1 MTDEYLDLSMND
13 IEKGLPLN
21 TSINSDINE
30 LKEYITKR
38 EEEGSS
44 NFFVEKHGGI
54 SSSDSE
60 DDFPLNN
67 KEQHYS
73 LKIGSNSDDGT
84 IEFQHRSFEND
95 ISVPEIKAIL
105 NTIEWDK
112 YDLYHIREEIDKHFK
127 TDMVTLTS
135 NHLDIIASYLCS
147 QKIIYLES
155 SHITS
160 KWLNALMIPTIVIS
174 CSASV
179 LSGAGETIPHSSLII
194 SCITAFGAFLL
205 AIINYLKL
213 DAASEAHKMTSHQYD
228 KLQNHIMFLS
238 GKTLL
243 FSEASFSFHTFH
255 DKLRRKTTEVNS
267 STSQQKLECHKKAK
281 LKYQE
286 LRQKIINEN
295 LPEHVF
301 IHKLEKLKDEYN
313 KQKEKCNDEVD
324 DVKQGLINDSIVE
337 LEKTD
342 NKMQQNLID
351 EIREE
356 ISILQK
362 QIKEIK
368 ETNHFEIPQSI
379 RHRFPFSYGTNVFS
393 IIKSL
398 EDFKC
403 NLIHK
408 LWIIK
413 NNIKCSKVYIY
424 TCKKLLSRYPNSKNI
439 QNEITNILDFKNINH
454 SKRKKLYEMI
464 ISLKSAYM
472 EIDKLFTMELENDKI
487 RSDYFLFSYLSPRY
501 WCLNNCKPPF
511 KKLKGNL
518 LYKILNNKMGIF
530 ENIELDIC
538 QPESN
543 YNKLVDY

>member
-518 LYKILNNKMGIF
+518 LYKILNNKMGVF

>member
-1 MTDEYLDLSMND
+1 MIDVSMND
-13 IEKGLPLN
+13 IENGL
-21 TSINSDINE
+21 SITTNNSDINE
-30 LKEYITKR
+30 LREYISKKEIVGNKMT
-38 EEEGSS
+38 
-44 NFFVEKHGGI
+44 NYLI
-54 SSSDSE
+54 SSPGGVSPSDSDE
-60 DDFPLNN
+60 DIVSFNN
-67 KEQHYS
+67 IENNVNK
-73 LKIGSNSDDGT
+73 LRLGSNSDDET
-84 IEFQHRSFEND
+84 IDFKNIITEE
-95 ISVPEIKAIL
+95 ISLSEIRAIL

-112 YDLYHIREEIDKHFK
+112 YDLYYIKEEIDKHFK

-155 SHITS
+155 SHLTS

-179 LSGAGETIPHSSLII
+179 LSGAGETIPHSSIII

-267 STSQQKLECHKKAK
+267 STSQKRIECHKKAK
-281 LKYQE
+281 TNYQE
-286 LRQKIINEN
+286 SKQKLINEK
-295 LPEHVF
+295 LSEQIF
-301 IHKLEKLKDEYN
+301 MHKLEKLKDEYN
-313 KQKEKCNDEVD
+313 KQKEKCNDDVD
-324 DVKQGLINDSIVE
+324 DLKEGLINDSIVE

-342 NKMQQNLID
+342 NNMQQNLID

-379 RHRFPFSYGTNVFS
+379 RYRFPFSYGTNVFS

-398 EDFKC
+398 EDFKS

-424 TCKKLLSRYPNSKNI
+424 TCKKLLNKYPKSKNLK
-439 QNEITNILDFKNINH
+439 QEISNILKFKDINH
-454 SKRKKLYEMI
+454 YKRKKLYEMI

-472 EIDKLFTMELENDKI
+472 EIDKLFSMELENDKI
-487 RSDYFLFSYLSPRY
+487 RNDYCIFRLISPTY
-501 WCLNNCKPPF
+501 WCTKDCKPPL
-511 KKLKGNL
+511 KKLKHNL
-518 LYKILNNKMGIF
+518 LYKILNNKTDVF
-530 ENIELDIC
+530 DTIELDMCEPNFNLNKII
-538 QPESN
+538 N
-543 YNKLVDY
+543 Y

>member
-1 MTDEYLDLSMND
+1 MIDVSMND
-13 IEKGLPLN
+13 IENGL
-21 TSINSDINE
+21 SITTNNSDINE
-30 LKEYITKR
+30 LREYISKKEIVGNKMT
-38 EEEGSS
+38 
-44 NFFVEKHGGI
+44 NYLI
-54 SSSDSE
+54 SSPGGVSPSDSDE
-60 DDFPLNN
+60 DILSFNN
-67 KEQHYS
+67 IESNVNK
-73 LKIGSNSDDGT
+73 LRLGSNSDDET
-84 IEFQHRSFEND
+84 IDFKNIITEE
-95 ISVPEIKAIL
+95 ISLSEIRAIL

-112 YDLYHIREEIDKHFK
+112 YDLYYIKEEIDKHFK

-179 LSGAGETIPHSSLII
+179 LSGAGETIPYSSIII

-267 STSQQKLECHKKAK
+267 STSQKRIECHKKAK
-281 LKYQE
+281 TNYQE
-286 LRQKIINEN
+286 SKQKIINEK
-295 LPEHVF
+295 LSEQIF
-301 IHKLEKLKDEYN
+301 MHKLEKLKDEYN
-313 KQKEKCNDEVD
+313 KQKEKCNDDVD
-324 DVKQGLINDSIVE
+324 DLKEGLINDSIVE

-342 NKMQQNLID
+342 NNMQQNLID

-398 EDFKC
+398 EDFKS

-424 TCKKLLSRYPNSKNI
+424 TCKKLLNKYPKSKNLKE
-439 QNEITNILDFKNINH
+439 EISNILKFKDINH
-454 SKRKKLYEMI
+454 YKRKKLYEMI

-472 EIDKLFTMELENDKI
+472 EIDKLFSMELENDKI
-487 RSDYFLFSYLSPRY
+487 RNDYCIFRLISPTY
-501 WCLNNCKPPF
+501 WCTKDCKPPL
-511 KKLKGNL
+511 KKLKHNL
-518 LYKILNNKMGIF
+518 LYKILNNKTDVF
-530 ENIELDIC
+530 DTIELDMCEPNFNLNKII
-538 QPESN
+538 N
-543 YNKLVDY
+543 Y

>member
-1 MTDEYLDLSMND
+1 MIDVSMND
-13 IEKGLPLN
+13 IENGL
-21 TSINSDINE
+21 SITTNNSDINE
-30 LKEYITKR
+30 LREYISKKEIVGNKMT
-38 EEEGSS
+38 
-44 NFFVEKHGGI
+44 NYLI
-54 SSSDSE
+54 SSPGGVSPSDSDE
-60 DDFPLNN
+60 DIVSFNN
-67 KEQHYS
+67 IENNVNK
-73 LKIGSNSDDGT
+73 LRLGSNSDDET
-84 IEFQHRSFEND
+84 IDFKNIITEE
-95 ISVPEIKAIL
+95 ISLSEIRAIL

-112 YDLYHIREEIDKHFK
+112 YDLYYIKEEIDKHFK

-155 SHITS
+155 SHLTS

-179 LSGAGETIPHSSLII
+179 LSGAGETIPHSSIII

-267 STSQQKLECHKKAK
+267 STSQKRIECHKKAK
-281 LKYQE
+281 TNYQE
-286 LRQKIINEN
+286 SKQKLINEK
-295 LPEHVF
+295 LSEQIF
-301 IHKLEKLKDEYN
+301 MHKLEKLKDEYN
-313 KQKEKCNDEVD
+313 KQKEKCNDDVD
-324 DVKQGLINDSIVE
+324 DIKEGLINDSIVE

-342 NKMQQNLID
+342 NNMQQNLID

-379 RHRFPFSYGTNVFS
+379 RYRFPFSYGTNVFS

-398 EDFKC
+398 EDFKS

-424 TCKKLLSRYPNSKNI
+424 TCKKLLNKYPKSKNLKE
-439 QNEITNILDFKNINH
+439 EISNILKFKDINH
-454 SKRKKLYEMI
+454 YKRKKLYEMI

-472 EIDKLFTMELENDKI
+472 EIDKLFSMELENDKI
-487 RSDYFLFSYLSPRY
+487 RNDYCIFRLISPTY
-501 WCLNNCKPPF
+501 WCTKDCKPPL
-511 KKLKGNL
+511 KKLKHNL
-518 LYKILNNKMGIF
+518 LYKILNNKTDVF
-530 ENIELDIC
+530 DTIELDMCEPNFNLNKII
-538 QPESN
+538 N
-543 YNKLVDY
+543 Y

>member
-1 MTDEYLDLSMND
+1 MTDEYIDLSMND
-13 IEKGLPLN
+13 IEKGLKLN
-21 TSINSDINE
+21 MSINSDINE

-44 NFFVEKHGGI
+44 NFFIEKHGGI

-67 KEQHYS
+67 KEEHYS

-84 IEFQHRSFEND
+84 IEFQNKSFQND
-95 ISVPEIKAIL
+95 ISVSEIKANL

-179 LSGAGETIPHSSLII
+179 ISGAGETIPHSSLII

-267 STSQQKLECHKKAK
+267 STSQQKLECHKKTK

-286 LRQKIINEN
+286 SRQKLVNDN
-295 LPEHVF
+295 FPEHVF

-439 QNEITNILDFKNINH
+439 QNEITNILAFKNINH

-501 WCLNNCKPPF
+501 WCMNNCKPPF

-518 LYKILNNKMGIF
+518 LYKILNNKMGVF

-543 YNKLVDY
+543 YNKIVDY

>member
-1 MTDEYLDLSMND
+1 MIDVSMND
-13 IEKGLPLN
+13 IENGL
-21 TSINSDINE
+21 SITTNNSDINE
-30 LKEYITKR
+30 LREYISKKEIVGNKMT
-38 EEEGSS
+38 
-44 NFFVEKHGGI
+44 NYLI
-54 SSSDSE
+54 SSPGGVSPSDSDE
-60 DDFPLNN
+60 DIVSFNN
-67 KEQHYS
+67 IENNVNK
-73 LKIGSNSDDGT
+73 LRLGSNSDDET
-84 IEFQHRSFEND
+84 IDFKNIITEE
-95 ISVPEIKAIL
+95 ISLSEIRAIL

-112 YDLYHIREEIDKHFK
+112 YDLYYIKEEIDKHFK

-155 SHITS
+155 SHLTS

-179 LSGAGETIPHSSLII
+179 LSGAGETIPHSSIII

-267 STSQQKLECHKKAK
+267 STSQKRIECHKKAK
-281 LKYQE
+281 TNYQE
-286 LRQKIINEN
+286 SKQKLINEK
-295 LPEHVF
+295 LSEQIF
-301 IHKLEKLKDEYN
+301 MHKLEKLKDEYN
-313 KQKEKCNDEVD
+313 KQKEKCNDDVD
-324 DVKQGLINDSIVE
+324 DIKEGLINDSIVE

-342 NKMQQNLID
+342 NNMQQNLID

-379 RHRFPFSYGTNVFS
+379 RYRFPFSYGTNVFS

-398 EDFKC
+398 EDFKS

-424 TCKKLLSRYPNSKNI
+424 TCKKLLNKYPKSKNLK
-439 QNEITNILDFKNINH
+439 QEISNILKFKDINH
-454 SKRKKLYEMI
+454 YKRKKLYEMI

-472 EIDKLFTMELENDKI
+472 EIDKLFSMELENDKI
-487 RSDYFLFSYLSPRY
+487 RNDYCIFRLISPTY
-501 WCLNNCKPPF
+501 WCTKDCKPPL
-511 KKLKGNL
+511 KKLKHNL
-518 LYKILNNKMGIF
+518 LYKILNNKTDVF
-530 ENIELDIC
+530 DTIELDMCEPNFNLNKII
-538 QPESN
+538 N
-543 YNKLVDY
+543 Y

>member
-1 MTDEYLDLSMND
+1 MGSIDISMND
-13 IEKGLPLN
+13 IESGLSLT
-21 TSINSDINE
+21 TSNSDLNE
-30 LKEYITKR
+30 LKKYITMK
-38 EEEGSS
+38 EYQGEGPK
-44 NFFVEKHGGI
+44 NFLIPSPGGI
-54 SSSDSE
+54 SPSDSE
-60 DDFPLNN
+60 EEFPLNIEKN
-67 KEQHYS
+67 LSFKMTA
-73 LKIGSNSDDGT
+73 NSDDET
-84 IEFQHRSFEND
+84 IDYKPKETKEE
-95 ISVPEIKAIL
+95 ISVAEIKAIL

-112 YDLYHIREEIDKHFK
+112 YDLYYIKEEIDKHFK

-155 SHITS
+155 SHLTS

-179 LSGAGETIPHSSLII
+179 LSGADESIPHSSLII

-267 STSQQKLECHKKAK
+267 STSQKKNECHKRTR
-281 LKYQE
+281 LRYQE
-286 LRQKIINEN
+286 SKQQLINKKLPHNEYVHN
-295 LPEHVF
+295 LER
-301 IHKLEKLKDEYN
+301 LKDEYN

-324 DVKQGLINDSIVE
+324 DLKQSMINDSIVE
-337 LEKTD
+337 LEKSD

-379 RHRFPFSYGTNVFS
+379 RQRFPFSYGANVFS

-398 EDFKC
+398 EDFKF

-413 NNIKCSKVYIY
+413 NNIKCSKVYMHA
-424 TCKKLLSRYPNSKNI
+424 CKKLMIKYPHSKNVKD
-439 QNEITNILDFKNINH
+439 EITNILAFKNINH
-454 SKRKKLYEMI
+454 CKRKKLYEMI

-487 RSDYFLFSYLSPRY
+487 RNDYYIFSYLTPRY
-501 WCLNNCKPPF
+501 WCIKDCKPPF

-530 ENIELDIC
+530 DSIELDIC
-538 QPESN
+538 EPESN
-543 YNKLVDY
+543 YNRDVDY

>member
-1 MTDEYLDLSMND
+1 MGSIDISMSD
-13 IEKGLPLN
+13 IETGLKVS

-30 LKEYITKR
+30 LKEYISMK
-38 EEEGSS
+38 EYEGPK
-44 NFFVEKHGGI
+44 NFLIPSPGGI
-54 SSSDSE
+54 SPSDSE
-60 DDFPLNN
+60 EEFPLNIEKN
-67 KEQHYS
+67 LSFKF
-73 LKIGSNSDDGT
+73 GSNSDDET
-84 IEFQHRSFEND
+84 IEYKQKESKQE
-95 ISVPEIKAIL
+95 ISVSEIKAIL

-112 YDLYHIREEIDKHFK
+112 YDLYYIKQEIDKHFK

-155 SHITS
+155 SHLTS
-160 KWLNALMIPTIVIS
+160 RWLNALMIPTIVIS

-179 LSGAGETIPHSSLII
+179 ISGAGETIPHSSLII

-267 STSQQKLECHKKAK
+267 STSQKRSECHKKSK
-281 LKYQE
+281 INYQE
-286 LRQKIINEN
+286 SKQQLINKK
-295 LPEHVF
+295 LPHDEY
-301 IHKLEKLKDEYN
+301 IHNLEKLKDEYN
-313 KQKEKCNDEVD
+313 KKKEKCNDEVD
-324 DVKQGLINDSIVE
+324 DLKQSMINDSIVD
-337 LEKTD
+337 LEKSD
-342 NKMQQNLID
+342 NNMQQDLID

-413 NNIKCSKVYIY
+413 NNIKCSKAYMH
-424 TCKKLLSRYPNSKNI
+424 TCKKLLMRYPNSKNVKD
-439 QNEITNILDFKNINH
+439 EITNILSFKNLNH

-487 RSDYFLFSYLSPRY
+487 KHDYILLSFFSPKK
-501 WCLNNCKPPF
+501 WCLKNCNPPY
-511 KKLKGNL
+511 KKLKTNL
-518 LYKILNNKMGIF
+518 LYKLLNNKMDIF
-530 ENIELDIC
+530 DSIELDIC
-538 QPESN
+538 EPEFN
-543 YNKLVDY
+543 YNKIVDY

>member
-1 MTDEYLDLSMND
+1 MIDVSMND
-13 IEKGLPLN
+13 IENGL
-21 TSINSDINE
+21 SITTNNSDINE
-30 LKEYITKR
+30 LREYISKKEIVGNKMT
-38 EEEGSS
+38 
-44 NFFVEKHGGI
+44 NYLI
-54 SSSDSE
+54 SSPGGVSPSDSDE
-60 DDFPLNN
+60 DIVSFNN
-67 KEQHYS
+67 IENNVNK
-73 LKIGSNSDDGT
+73 LRLGSNSDDET
-84 IEFQHRSFEND
+84 IDFKNIITEE
-95 ISVPEIKAIL
+95 ISLSEIRAIL

-112 YDLYHIREEIDKHFK
+112 YDLYYIKEEIDKHFK

-155 SHITS
+155 SHLTS

-179 LSGAGETIPHSSLII
+179 LSGAGETIPHSSIII

-267 STSQQKLECHKKAK
+267 STSQKRIECHKKAK
-281 LKYQE
+281 TNYQE
-286 LRQKIINEN
+286 SKQKLINEK
-295 LPEHVF
+295 LSEQIF
-301 IHKLEKLKDEYN
+301 MHKLEKLKDEYN
-313 KQKEKCNDEVD
+313 KQKEKCNDDVD
-324 DVKQGLINDSIVE
+324 DLKEGLINDSIVE

-342 NKMQQNLID
+342 NNMQQNLID

-379 RHRFPFSYGTNVFS
+379 RYRFPFSYGTNVFS

-398 EDFKC
+398 EDFKS

-424 TCKKLLSRYPNSKNI
+424 TCKKLLNKYPKSKNLK
-439 QNEITNILDFKNINH
+439 QEISNILKFKDINH
-454 SKRKKLYEMI
+454 YKRKKLYEMI

-472 EIDKLFTMELENDKI
+472 EIDKLFSMELDNDKI
-487 RSDYFLFSYLSPRY
+487 RNDYCIFRLISPTY
-501 WCLNNCKPPF
+501 WCTKDCKPPL
-511 KKLKGNL
+511 KKLKHNL
-518 LYKILNNKMGIF
+518 LYKILNNKTDVF
-530 ENIELDIC
+530 DTIELDMCEPNFNLNKII
-538 QPESN
+538 N
-543 YNKLVDY
+543 Y

>member
-84 IEFQHRSFEND
+84 IEFQHKPFEND

-267 STSQQKLECHKKAK
+267 STSQQRLECHKKAK

-342 NKMQQNLID
+342 NKMQQILID

-439 QNEITNILDFKNINH
+439 QNEITNILAFKNINH

-511 KKLKGNL
+511 KKLKDNL
-518 LYKILNNKMGIF
+518 LYKILNNKMGVF

>member
-1 MTDEYLDLSMND
+1 MIDVSMND
-13 IEKGLPLN
+13 IENGL
-21 TSINSDINE
+21 SITTNNSDINE
-30 LKEYITKR
+30 LREYISKKEIVGNKMT
-38 EEEGSS
+38 
-44 NFFVEKHGGI
+44 NYLI
-54 SSSDSE
+54 SSPGGVSPSDSDE
-60 DDFPLNN
+60 DIVSFNN
-67 KEQHYS
+67 IENNVNK
-73 LKIGSNSDDGT
+73 LRLGSNSDDET
-84 IEFQHRSFEND
+84 IDFKNIITEE
-95 ISVPEIKAIL
+95 ISLSEIRAIL

-112 YDLYHIREEIDKHFK
+112 YDLYYIKEEIDKHFK

-155 SHITS
+155 SHLTS

-179 LSGAGETIPHSSLII
+179 LSGAGETIPHSSIII

-267 STSQQKLECHKKAK
+267 STSQKRIECHKKAK
-281 LKYQE
+281 TNYQE
-286 LRQKIINEN
+286 SKQKLINEK
-295 LPEHVF
+295 LSEQIF
-301 IHKLEKLKDEYN
+301 MHKLEKLKDEYN
-313 KQKEKCNDEVD
+313 KQKEKCNDDVD
-324 DVKQGLINDSIVE
+324 DLKEGLINDSIVE

-342 NKMQQNLID
+342 NNMQQNLID

-398 EDFKC
+398 EDFKS

-424 TCKKLLSRYPNSKNI
+424 TCKKLLNKYPKSKNLK
-439 QNEITNILDFKNINH
+439 QEISNILKFKDINH
-454 SKRKKLYEMI
+454 YKRKKLYEMI

-472 EIDKLFTMELENDKI
+472 EIDKLFSMELDNDKI
-487 RSDYFLFSYLSPRY
+487 RNDYCIFRLISPTY
-501 WCLNNCKPPF
+501 WCTKDCKPPL
-511 KKLKGNL
+511 KKLKHNL
-518 LYKILNNKMGIF
+518 LYKILNNKTDVF
-530 ENIELDIC
+530 DTIELDMCEPNFNLNKII
-538 QPESN
+538 N
-543 YNKLVDY
+543 Y